1 MQGEHSSEIILK
13 LKSEATDNEIELLE
27 DQIQTYSELMVS
39 AKEEGEELYTELRD
53 KISFNDD
60 RIDEGNNELVQFG
73 DEIRMLLQQEAGAKT
88 DTQRLAKLKEV
99 YGALDKKL

>member
-1 MQGEHSSEIILK
+1 M
-13 LKSEATDNEIELLE
+13 A
-27 DQIQTYSELMVS
+27 S

-88 DTQRLAKLKEV
+88 DTQRLTKLKEL

>member
-1 MQGEHSSEIILK
+1 LQGEHSSEIILK
-13 LKSEATDNEIELLE
+13 LKSEATNNEIELLE

-73 DEIRMLLQQEAGAKT
+73 DEIRMLL
-88 DTQRLAKLKEV
+88 
-99 YGALDKKL
+99 